1 MNVVEEKKD
10 EVKKETNTAQTV
22 FVSLLDRLDKAH
34 ADEIR
39 FDVPMH
45 GDLDFSL
52 LKDRDFKHVTA
63 ITFEHDGEVT
73 SIQNIPDTI
82 KKIECKKQM
91 LTELHDLP
99 ESLEELDV
107 TGNYLQKLDTKS
119 LKFLKIL
126 RVSDN
131 DLETLE
137 NLPESIEEIECDNNQ
152 LTKLDL
158 AGLQNLRSLHCSNNQ
173 LLVVAN
179 PPESLTDFKMENNP
193 FVEISKDVDPEDRA
207 KSDKRVDYLESMN
220 EYFELKRKYEEKK
233 KQLQKSAYE
242 RMQNAKKGFK
252 KTKAKT
258 VNPPCI
264 SCKRP
269 VGSIFDRK
277 DGRYLATCGD
287 KTNPCKLNIQL
298 FSGTYFN
305 NETLLTL
312 YKEDLE
318 KMKEEIIKQ
327 KMDTLFNYVSE
338 DQSVSE
344 FKKTLDDYNSDSK
357 MYTDLLARYKDLH
370 ENPEKALAIEKKTQ
384 EIYEILADIKT
395 QIKEYEHTNN
405 RKILMSAL
413 HTYKRDLIPAI
424 KHRRMN
430 QYEVMEVDIDED
442 NNMSKLFQ
450 RELALNKMDF
460 KYGEQTRVVKFIRGA
475 GEP

>member
-1 MNVVEEKKD
+1 MNTTEEKK
-10 EVKKETNTAQTV
+10 EEIKRETNTAQAT
-22 FVSLLDRLDKAH
+22 FVSLLDRLDKTH

-39 FDVPMH
+39 FDEPMH

-63 ITFEHDGEVT
+63 IVFNNEGDVT
-73 SIQNIPDTI
+73 SIQNIPDSI
-82 KKIECKKQM
+82 KKIECRKQM

-99 ESLEELDV
+99 EVLEELDV
-107 TGNYLQKLDTKS
+107 TGNYIKKLDTKS

-131 DLETLE
+131 ELETLDH
-137 NLPESIEEIECDNNQ
+137 LPESIEEIECENNQ
-152 LTKLDL
+152 LIKLEL
-158 AGLQNLRSLHCSNNQ
+158 AGLHNLRSLHCSNNQ

-179 PPESLTDFKMENNP
+179 PPTTLTDFEMENNP
-193 FVEISKDVDPEDRA
+193 FVEISRDIDPEDKA
-207 KSDKRVDYLESMN
+207 KSEKRLDYLESMN

-252 KTKAKT
+252 KT

-277 DGRYLATCGD
+277 NGRYLATCGD
-287 KTNPCKLNIQL
+287 KVNPCKLNIQL

-312 YKEDLE
+312 YKEDME
-318 KMKEEIIKQ
+318 KTKEDIIKQ

-344 FKKTLDDYNSDSK
+344 FKKALDDYNKDSRTYK
-357 MYTDLLARYKDLH
+357 DLMDRYKDLH
-370 ENPEKALAIEKKTQ
+370 ENPEKALVIEKKTQ
-384 EIYEILADIKT
+384 EIYEILANIKT
-395 QIKEYEHTNN
+395 QIKEYEQTKN
-405 RKILMSAL
+405 RKTLMSAL

-424 KHRRMN
+424 KHKRMN

-442 NNMSKLFQ
+442 NNTSKLFQ

-460 KYGEQTRVVKFIRGA
+460 KYGEEPRVVKFIRGA